1 MCYSTSNLTYRL
13 YWKRHPCI
21 FFNKCFLATNYFVLN
36 LFLPYIIFWSHPKNL
51 SKSLAFWCF
60 QGESLKETL
69 DRKQSINPGKVS
81 WTCRFS
87 FFSSSTILNWTR
99 VNITKCKTWL
109 RYAILMCFQRNGKD
123 LSFSKFWQENEK
135 KLNLNSKSQIYY

>member
-1 MCYSTSNLTYRL
+1 MCYYSTSNLTYRL

-21 FFNKCFLATNYFVLN
+21 SFNKCFLATNYFVLN

-60 QGESLKETL
+60 QGESLKETF

-99 VNITKCKTWL
+99 GPLFLWIPIFGTLIYFMSLPSSITLENIRKHLIFW
-109 RYAILMCFQRNGKD
+109 CFRG
-123 LSFSKFWQENEK
+123 L
-135 KLNLNSKSQIYY
+135 